1 MTQEISTILRDLTQE
16 LMKLPIKIHVFHG
29 GRSPEAPRK
38 IYPPVIFIFVPAKI
52 VTYAEFSDDKV
63 FGYSAEIE
71 IKDGNDRVKI
81 RVDSRGLTIAPLTK
95 NSKYKHVR
103 VPLPMKVNELSYD
116 SYGDGEFRLV
126 FEIHKP

>member
-1 MTQEISTILRDLTQE
+1 MSEKMLQVLQDLTQE
-16 LMKLPIKIHVFHG
+16 LMTLPIKIHVFRG
-29 GRSPEAPRK
+29 GRSPETPRK

-52 VTYAEFSDDKV
+52 VTYASLTDDKP

-81 RVDSRGLTIAPLTK
+81 RIDSRGLTIAPLNK
-95 NSKYKHVR
+95 NSKHRHVR
-103 VPLPMKVNELSYD
+103 VPLPLEVKELTYD
-116 SYGDGEFRLV
+116 SYGDGEFKVV